1 MNAFFRGVSAESPE
15 RSGRC
20 YQSLPK
26 LVHRFDR
33 RSMDFFFSAS
43 AFYPILSDT
52 GRNAETDPGGVSAG
66 LSAVS

>member
-20 YQSLPK
+20 SQS
-26 LVHRFDR
+26 VHKFVHKFDR

-43 AFYPILSDT
+43 AFYPILGDT
-52 GRNAETDPGGVSAG
+52 GRNAETDPSGVSAR